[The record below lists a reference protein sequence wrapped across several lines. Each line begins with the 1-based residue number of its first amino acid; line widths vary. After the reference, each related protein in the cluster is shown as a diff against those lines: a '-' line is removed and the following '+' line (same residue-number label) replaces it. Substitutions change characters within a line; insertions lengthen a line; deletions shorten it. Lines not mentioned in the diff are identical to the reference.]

1 MQKILIWQK
10 WKKISTKVTKVKD
23 LTERK
28 MRHTKIKNIK
38 FKEKLTM
45 TKTEMIKDL
54 LENMS
59 ESQLYTIAN
68 EYFDKTEYYDDRI
81 YDMEEFDEM
90 MDDML
95 PSDIAT
101 KIFYGDF
108 RPNDNYFKFD
118 GYDNLQ
124 SFDYISDEVDLEE
137 IADYIV
143 DNDEDFDNSDI
154 REILGEDDE
163 EDEEEGDE
171 D

>member
-1 MQKILIWQK
+1 
-10 WKKISTKVTKVKD
+10 
-23 LTERK
+23 
-28 MRHTKIKNIK
+28 
-38 FKEKLTM
+38 M

-59 ESQLYTIAN
+59 ESQLYIIVN
-68 EYFDKTEYYDDRI
+68 EYFDKTNYYDDRI
-81 YDMEEFDEM
+81 YDMDEFDEIM
-90 MDDML
+90 SGMS
-95 PSDIAT
+95 PSEIAT

-108 RPNDNYFKFD
+108 RPNDNYFKFN
-118 GYDNLQ
+118 GYANLE

-154 REILGEDDE
+154 REILDEENE

>member
-10 WKKISTKVTKVKD
+10 WKKISTKVTKAKN

-28 MRHTKIKNIK
+28 MQHIKIKNIK

-68 EYFDKTEYYDDRI
+68 EYFDKAEYYDDRI

-118 GYDNLQ
+118 GYANLE

-143 DNDEDFDNSDI
+143 DNDEDFDDSDI
-154 REILGEDDE
+154 REILDE
-163 EDEEEGDE
+163 ENEEEEGGE

>member
-1 MQKILIWQK
+1 
-10 WKKISTKVTKVKD
+10 
-23 LTERK
+23 
-28 MRHTKIKNIK
+28 
-38 FKEKLTM
+38 M

-59 ESQLYTIAN
+59 ESQLYIIVN
-68 EYFDKTEYYDDRI
+68 EYSDKTNYYDDRI
-81 YDMEEFDEM
+81 YDMDEFDEIM
-90 MDDML
+90 SGMS

-118 GYDNLQ
+118 GYANLE

-154 REILGEDDE
+154 REILDEENE

>member
-1 MQKILIWQK
+1 
-10 WKKISTKVTKVKD
+10 
-23 LTERK
+23 
-28 MRHTKIKNIK
+28 
-38 FKEKLTM
+38 M
-45 TKTEMIKDL
+45 TTTEMIKDL

-59 ESQLYTIAN
+59 ESKLFTIYN
-68 EYFDKTEYYDDRI
+68 EYLDKTEYYDDRI

-90 MDDML
+90 MDGMS
-95 PSDIAT
+95 PSDIAL

-108 RPNDNYFKFD
+108 RPNDHYFKFD

>member
-1 MQKILIWQK
+1 
-10 WKKISTKVTKVKD
+10 
-23 LTERK
+23 
-28 MRHTKIKNIK
+28 
-38 FKEKLTM
+38 M
-45 TKTEMIKDL
+45 TKTGMIKDL

-59 ESQLYTIAN
+59 ESKLFTIYN
-68 EYFDKTEYYDDRI
+68 EYLDKTEYYDDRI
-81 YDMEEFDEM
+81 YDMEEFDEIM
-90 MDDML
+90 SGMS
-95 PSDIAT
+95 PSDIAL

-108 RPNDNYFKFD
+108 RPNDHYFKFD
-118 GYDNLQ
+118 GCANFQ

-154 REILGEDDE
+154 REILDEENE

>member
-1 MQKILIWQK
+1 
-10 WKKISTKVTKVKD
+10 
-23 LTERK
+23 
-28 MRHTKIKNIK
+28 
-38 FKEKLTM
+38 M

-59 ESQLYTIAN
+59 ESQLYTIVN

-95 PSDIAT
+95 PSDIAI

-154 REILGEDDE
+154 REILDQ

-171 D
+171 Y

>member
-1 MQKILIWQK
+1 
-10 WKKISTKVTKVKD
+10 
-23 LTERK
+23 
-28 MRHTKIKNIK
+28 
-38 FKEKLTM
+38 M
-45 TKTEMIKDL
+45 TTTEMIKDL

-59 ESQLYTIAN
+59 ESKLFTIYN
-68 EYFDKTEYYDDRI
+68 EYLDKTEYYDDRI

-90 MDDML
+90 MDGMS
-95 PSDIAT
+95 PSDIAL

-108 RPNDNYFKFD
+108 RPNDHYFKFD

-137 IADYIV
+137 IADYII

>member
-1 MQKILIWQK
+1 
-10 WKKISTKVTKVKD
+10 
-23 LTERK
+23 
-28 MRHTKIKNIK
+28 
-38 FKEKLTM
+38 M

-54 LENMS
+54 LENDMS
-59 ESQLYTIAN
+59 DSHLLFIYN
-68 EYFDKTEYYDDRI
+68 EYLNKTNYYDDRI
-81 YDMEEFDEM
+81 YDMNEFDEIM
-90 MDDML
+90 FGMS
-95 PSDIAT
+95 PSDIAL

-108 RPNDNYFKFD
+108 RPNDHYFKFD

>member
-1 MQKILIWQK
+1 
-10 WKKISTKVTKVKD
+10 
-23 LTERK
+23 
-28 MRHTKIKNIK
+28 
-38 FKEKLTM
+38 M

-59 ESQLYTIAN
+59 ESQLYIIAN
-68 EYFDKTEYYDDRI
+68 EYFDKTEYFDDRI
-81 YDMEEFDEM
+81 YNMDEFDEIM
-90 MDDML
+90 SGMS
-95 PSDIAT
+95 PSDIAL

-108 RPNDNYFKFD
+108 RPNDHYFKFD
-118 GYDNLQ
+118 GCANFQ
-124 SFDYISDEVDLEE
+124 SFDYISVEVDLEE

-171 D
+171 N

>member
-1 MQKILIWQK
+1 
-10 WKKISTKVTKVKD
+10 
-23 LTERK
+23 
-28 MRHTKIKNIK
+28 
-38 FKEKLTM
+38 M

-59 ESQLYTIAN
+59 ESQLYIIVN
-68 EYFDKTEYYDDRI
+68 EYSDKTNYYDDRI
-81 YDMEEFDEM
+81 YDMDEFDEIM
-90 MDDML
+90 SGMS

-118 GYDNLQ
+118 GYANLE

-154 REILGEDDE
+154 REILDEENE
-163 EDEEEGDE
+163 EDEEEGGE

>member
-1 MQKILIWQK
+1 
-10 WKKISTKVTKVKD
+10 
-23 LTERK
+23 
-28 MRHTKIKNIK
+28 
-38 FKEKLTM
+38 M

-59 ESQLYTIAN
+59 ESQLYIIVN
-68 EYFDKTEYYDDRI
+68 EYFDKTNYYDDRI
-81 YDMEEFDEM
+81 YDMDEFDEIM
-90 MDDML
+90 SGMS

-118 GYDNLQ
+118 GYANLQ

-154 REILGEDDE
+154 REILDKENE
-163 EDEEEGDE
+163 EDEEEE
-171 D
+171 EE

>member
-1 MQKILIWQK
+1 
-10 WKKISTKVTKVKD
+10 
-23 LTERK
+23 
-28 MRHTKIKNIK
+28 
-38 FKEKLTM
+38 M

-54 LENMS
+54 FENMN

-68 EYFDKTEYYDDRI
+68 EYFDKTNYYDDRI
-81 YDMEEFDEM
+81 YDMEEFDEIM
-90 MDDML
+90 SGMS
-95 PSDIAT
+95 PSDIAL

-108 RPNDNYFKFD
+108 RPNDHYFKFD
-118 GYDNLQ
+118 GCANFQ

-154 REILGEDDE
+154 REILDE

>member
-1 MQKILIWQK
+1 
-10 WKKISTKVTKVKD
+10 
-23 LTERK
+23 
-28 MRHTKIKNIK
+28 
-38 FKEKLTM
+38 M

-59 ESQLYTIAN
+59 ESQLYIIAN
-68 EYFDKTEYYDDRI
+68 EYSDKTNYYDDRI
-81 YDMEEFDEM
+81 YDMDEFDEIM
-90 MDDML
+90 SGMS

-118 GYDNLQ
+118 GYANLQ
-124 SFDYISDEVDLEE
+124 SFDYISNEVDLEE

-154 REILGEDDE
+154 REILDEENE

>member
-1 MQKILIWQK
+1 MA
-10 WKKISTKVTKVKD
+10 T
-23 LTERK
+23 
-28 MRHTKIKNIK
+28 
-38 FKEKLTM
+38 
-45 TKTEMIKDL
+45 TEMIKDL

-68 EYFDKTEYYDDRI
+68 EYFDKTNYYDDRI
-81 YDMEEFDEM
+81 YDMDEFDEIM
-90 MDDML
+90 SGMS
-95 PSDIAT
+95 PSDIAL

-108 RPNDNYFKFD
+108 RPNDHYFKFD
-118 GYDNLQ
+118 GCANLE

-137 IADYIV
+137 IANYIV

-154 REILGEDDE
+154 RESLGEENE

>member
-1 MQKILIWQK
+1 
-10 WKKISTKVTKVKD
+10 
-23 LTERK
+23 
-28 MRHTKIKNIK
+28 
-38 FKEKLTM
+38 M

-54 LENMS
+54 LEDMS
-59 ESQLYTIAN
+59 GSQLFMICN
-68 EYFDKTEYYDDRI
+68 EYFDKTEYFDDRI
-81 YDMEEFDEM
+81 YDMDEFDEM
-90 MDDML
+90 MDGIS

-118 GYDNLQ
+118 GYDNLK

-137 IADYIV
+137 VADYIV
-143 DNDEDFDNSDI
+143 DNDEDFDNGDI
-154 REILGEDDE
+154 REILDE

>member
-1 MQKILIWQK
+1 
-10 WKKISTKVTKVKD
+10 
-23 LTERK
+23 
-28 MRHTKIKNIK
+28 
-38 FKEKLTM
+38 M
-45 TKTEMIKDL
+45 TKTEIIKDL

-59 ESQLYTIAN
+59 ESQLYIIAN

-81 YDMEEFDEM
+81 YDMDEFDEIM
-90 MDDML
+90 SGMS
-95 PSDIAT
+95 PSDIAM

-118 GYDNLQ
+118 GYANLQ

-137 IADYIV
+137 ISDYIV

-154 REILGEDDE
+154 REILDE
-163 EDEEEGDE
+163 EDEEEGGE

>member
-1 MQKILIWQK
+1 
-10 WKKISTKVTKVKD
+10 
-23 LTERK
+23 
-28 MRHTKIKNIK
+28 
-38 FKEKLTM
+38 M

-59 ESQLYTIAN
+59 ESQLYIIAN
-68 EYFDKTEYYDDRI
+68 EYFDKTNYYDDRI
-81 YDMEEFDEM
+81 YDMDEFDEIM
-90 MDDML
+90 SGMS

-108 RPNDNYFKFD
+108 RPNDNYFKFN
-118 GYDNLQ
+118 GYANLE

-154 REILGEDDE
+154 REIIDEENE
-163 EDEEEGDE
+163 EDEEEE
-171 D
+171 EE

>member
-1 MQKILIWQK
+1 
-10 WKKISTKVTKVKD
+10 
-23 LTERK
+23 
-28 MRHTKIKNIK
+28 
-38 FKEKLTM
+38 M

-59 ESQLYTIAN
+59 ESQLYIIAN

-81 YDMEEFDEM
+81 YDMDEFDEIM
-90 MDDML
+90 SGMS

-118 GYDNLQ
+118 GYANLE

-143 DNDEDFDNSDI
+143 DNDEDFDDSDI
-154 REILGEDDE
+154 REILDE
-163 EDEEEGDE
+163 ENKEEEGGE

>member
-1 MQKILIWQK
+1 
-10 WKKISTKVTKVKD
+10 
-23 LTERK
+23 
-28 MRHTKIKNIK
+28 
-38 FKEKLTM
+38 M

-59 ESQLYTIAN
+59 ESQLYIIVN
-68 EYFDKTEYYDDRI
+68 EYFDKTNYYDDRI
-81 YDMEEFDEM
+81 YDMDEFDEIM
-90 MDDML
+90 SGMS

-108 RPNDNYFKFD
+108 RPNDNYFRFD
-118 GYDNLQ
+118 GYANLE

-137 IADYIV
+137 VADYIV
-143 DNDEDFDNSDI
+143 DNDEDFDNGDI
-154 REILGEDDE
+154 REILDE

>member
-1 MQKILIWQK
+1 
-10 WKKISTKVTKVKD
+10 
-23 LTERK
+23 
-28 MRHTKIKNIK
+28 
-38 FKEKLTM
+38 
-45 TKTEMIKDL
+45 
-54 LENMS
+54 
-59 ESQLYTIAN
+59 
-68 EYFDKTEYYDDRI
+68 
-81 YDMEEFDEM
+81 MEEFDEI
-90 MDDML
+90 MDGM
-95 PSDIAT
+95 PPWNIAT

-118 GYDNLQ
+118 GYANLE

-171 D
+171 N

>member
-1 MQKILIWQK
+1 
-10 WKKISTKVTKVKD
+10 
-23 LTERK
+23 
-28 MRHTKIKNIK
+28 
-38 FKEKLTM
+38 M

-59 ESQLYTIAN
+59 ESKLYTIAN

-81 YDMEEFDEM
+81 YDMDEFDEIM
-90 MDDML
+90 SGMS
-95 PSDIAT
+95 PSNIAL

-108 RPNDNYFKFD
+108 RPNDHYFKFD
-118 GYDNLQ
+118 GCANLE

-137 IADYIV
+137 VADYIV
-143 DNDEDFDNSDI
+143 DNDEDFDNGDI
-154 REILGEDDE
+154 REILDE

>member
-1 MQKILIWQK
+1 
-10 WKKISTKVTKVKD
+10 
-23 LTERK
+23 
-28 MRHTKIKNIK
+28 
-38 FKEKLTM
+38 M

-68 EYFDKTEYYDDRI
+68 EYSDKTNYYDDRI
-81 YDMEEFDEM
+81 YDMDEFDEIM
-90 MDDML
+90 SGMS

-118 GYDNLQ
+118 GYANLE

-143 DNDEDFDNSDI
+143 DNDEDFDDSDI
-154 REILGEDDE
+154 REILDE
-163 EDEEEGDE
+163 ENEEVEEEGGE

>member
-1 MQKILIWQK
+1 
-10 WKKISTKVTKVKD
+10 
-23 LTERK
+23 
-28 MRHTKIKNIK
+28 
-38 FKEKLTM
+38 M

-59 ESQLYTIAN
+59 ESQLYIIAN
-68 EYFDKTEYYDDRI
+68 EYFDKTNYYDDRI
-81 YDMEEFDEM
+81 YDMDEFDEIM
-90 MDDML
+90 SGMS

-118 GYDNLQ
+118 GYANLE

-143 DNDEDFDNSDI
+143 DNDEDFDDSGI
-154 REILGEDDE
+154 REILDEENE
-163 EDEEEGDE
+163 EDEEEGGE